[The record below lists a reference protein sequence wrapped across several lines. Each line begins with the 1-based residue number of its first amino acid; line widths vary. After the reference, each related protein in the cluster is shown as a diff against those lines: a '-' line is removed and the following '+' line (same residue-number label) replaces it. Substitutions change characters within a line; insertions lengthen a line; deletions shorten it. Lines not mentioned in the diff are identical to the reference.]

1 MLQELEFDEFTP
13 QLTQFLDHYRQLEK
27 SKKEAKAKAKEE
39 LMDEEDDEQI
49 LATPQSTK
57 SKGDDTADVNDGDQ
71 TEDED
76 REGEGDEEE
85 DNEDM
90 EE

>member
-1 MLQELEFDEFTP
+1 MEFDEFTP
-13 QLTQFLDHYRQLEK
+13 QLTKFLDHYRELEK

-39 LMDEEDDEQI
+39 LMDEEDDDHR

-57 SKGDDTADVNDGDQ
+57 SKGDDTADLHDGDQ

-76 REGEGDEEE
+76 REPDDE
-85 DNEDM
+85 EDM